1 MNDRTFSWAL
11 WLVAWT
17 RNARVMRSAAP
28 VCAKQGQ
35 EPAGRSTRE
44 RRRRFRWWGIALA
57 LSAGAPNAWAQAAG
71 GDTLRLA
78 DAIRMALAN
87 NPMLLAARSEAT
99 AAYDRVGPAGALP
112 DPEIQINAMN
122 RCYTPTTGE
131 GGVPECT
138 AGNPFSA
145 AGNVMTQDEQQIM
158 QTFPWPGKLGGA
170 KRAAEHEAAA
180 ATADADDQ
188 SQMLQADVR
197 EAYCNVAYMDRALD
211 VLEQTRVLMKQFLD
225 VSNSMYAVGGAV
237 QQDVLRAQVELGR
250 IAEDQMRMRQDRV
263 AEVARLNGLLGRDA
277 TVPVGPLELPEP
289 TGELPAADSLIA
301 RGLVARPAMHA
312 ASELVEAAEG
322 SLLSARR
329 QLYPDI
335 MLGFATN
342 QSIDLGPTI
351 NAMVW
356 FTVPIFWRSKQIPMR
371 REAEANLDAASARL
385 LNVRNETTARII
397 ETRARAEEDRNL
409 VRLYRSGIVPQA
421 QAAVQTSLASYRV
434 GQLSFMQL
442 IDNEMTVKDYDI
454 ESYRLLADYQQA
466 VGELSALVGGQ
477 VTEESP

>member
-1 MNDRTFSWAL
+1 
-11 WLVAWT
+11 
-17 RNARVMRSAAP
+17 
-28 VCAKQGQ
+28 
-35 EPAGRSTRE
+35 
-44 RRRRFRWWGIALA
+44 
-57 LSAGAPNAWAQAAG
+57 
-71 GDTLRLA
+71 
-78 DAIRMALAN
+78 
-87 NPMLLAARSEAT
+87 
-99 AAYDRVGPAGALP
+99 
-112 DPEIQINAMN
+112 
-122 RCYTPTTGE
+122 
-131 GGVPECT
+131 
-138 AGNPFSA
+138 
-145 AGNVMTQDEQQIM
+145 
-158 QTFPWPGKLGGA
+158 
-170 KRAAEHEAAA
+170 
-180 ATADADDQ
+180 
-188 SQMLQADVR
+188 
-197 EAYCNVAYMDRALD
+197 
-211 VLEQTRVLMKQFLD
+211 
-225 VSNSMYAVGGAV
+225 
-237 QQDVLRAQVELGR
+237 
-250 IAEDQMRMRQDRV
+250 MRQDRV

-312 ASELVEAAEG
+312 ASELVEAAQG